1 MESLDMDGAAKK
13 YIVPAFIV
21 LALSSAAY
29 LAWVDD
35 QNNQTLDAENVPFG
49 VEKGYRLRDVEVTG
63 LDGKPIPFSDYR
75 GSILVVDFMAPWCSP
90 CKEQIKVLI
99 QLSQSTDA
107 EILSI
112 NVDPGYN
119 STYLARFRDDE
130 KMTWTLASSAEAA
143 MEYKV
148 TAIPL
153 ILVADRDGV
162 IRYRG
167 YYTTLT
173 KFQQIIDEIG

>member
-1 MESLDMDGAAKK
+1 MDGAVRK
-13 YIVPAFIV
+13 YMVPVFIV
-21 LALSSAAY
+21 LALSLAAY
-29 LAWVDD
+29 LVWLND
-35 QNNQTLDAENVPFG
+35 QNTQTPDIESIPFG

-63 LDGKPIPFSDYR
+63 LDGEHVLFSDYK

-99 QLSQSTDA
+99 QLSQSADV

-112 NVDPGYN
+112 NVDLDYN
-119 STYLARFRDDE
+119 STYLSKFRDDE
-130 KMTWTLASSAEAA
+130 KMTWTLTSSTEAA
-143 MEYKV
+143 VEYKV

-167 YYTTLT
+167 YYTTLA

>member
-1 MESLDMDGAAKK
+1 MDGAAKK
-13 YIVPAFIV
+13 YIMLAFIM
-21 LALSSAAY
+21 LILSSAAY
-29 LAWVDD
+29 LGWLND
-35 QNNQTLDAENVPFG
+35 QNTQTPDTESIPFG

-63 LDGKPIPFSDYR
+63 LDGKPVLFSDYR

-99 QLSQSTDA
+99 QLSQRTDV

-112 NVDPGYN
+112 NVDPEYN
-119 STYLARFRDDE
+119 STYLTRFRDDE
-130 KMTWTLASSAEAA
+130 EMTWTLTSSAEAA
-143 MEYKV
+143 VEYKV

-162 IRYRG
+162 IRYKG
-167 YYTTLT
+167 HYTTLT
-173 KFQQIIDEIG
+173 NFQQIIDEIR

>member
-1 MESLDMDGAAKK
+1 MDGAVRK
-13 YIVPAFIV
+13 YMVPFFIV
-21 LALSSAAY
+21 LALSLAAY
-29 LAWVDD
+29 LVWLND
-35 QNNQTLDAENVPFG
+35 QNTQTPDIESIPFG

-63 LDGKPIPFSDYR
+63 LDGKTVQFSDYK

-99 QLSQSTDA
+99 QLSQSTDV

-112 NVDPGYN
+112 NVDPEYN
-119 STYLARFRDDE
+119 STYLTRFRDNE
-130 KMTWTLASSAEAA
+130 HMTWALASSAQAA
-143 MEYKV
+143 VEYKV

-162 IRYRG
+162 IRYKG